1 MGKTLK
7 LAVLISGQGRT
18 LKNLLDVIDRGE
30 LDAKVEVVVASKK
43 DCKGLQFADQKKI
56 PIAVVESHNYETKE
70 AFSEA
75 VFKECRAKL
84 VDYVVMAGYL
94 KFLLVPNDYK
104 DRVLNI
110 HPSLIPSFCGEGM
123 YGRRVHEQV
132 LARGV
137 KVSGATVHFVDNIYD
152 NGPIILQK
160 VVDVYSDD
168 TVDSLSDRVLLEAE
182 FPAYPEALRLLSEKR
197 VTIVNHPVTGAR
209 TVKILKKAE

>member
-1 MGKTLK
+1 MTLH

-30 LDAKVEVVVASKK
+30 LDATVDIVIASKK
-43 DCKGLQFADQKKI
+43 DCKGLQYADQKKI
-56 PIAVVESHNYETKE
+56 PIAIVESHCYETKE

-75 VFKECRAKL
+75 VFRECRHKM

-94 KFLLVPNDYK
+94 KFLLVPNDFK

-160 VVDVYSDD
+160 VVDVYSSD
-168 TVDSLSDRVLLEAE
+168 TVDVLSDRVLSEAE
-182 FPAYPEALRLLSEKR
+182 FIAYPEALRLISEGR
-197 VTIVNHPVTGAR
+197 VEIVNHPTTGAR
-209 TVKILKKAE
+209 TVKILEKAQ

>member
-1 MGKTLK
+1 MTLH

-30 LDAKVEVVVASKK
+30 LDATIDVVIASRK
-43 DCKGLQFADQKKI
+43 DIKGLQYADQKKI
-56 PIAVVESHNYETKE
+56 PIAIVESHNYETKE
-70 AFSEA
+70 EFSEA
-75 VFKECRAKL
+75 VFKECRAHM
-84 VDYVVMAGYL
+84 VDYVVLAGYL
-94 KFLLVPNDYK
+94 KFLLVPDDFK

-110 HPSLIPSFCGEGM
+110 HPSLIPSFCGKGM
-123 YGRRVHEQV
+123 YGRLVHEQV

-160 VVDVYSDD
+160 VVPVYSDD

-182 FPAYPEALRLLSEKR
+182 FPAYPEALRLISEGR
-197 VTIVNHPVTGAR
+197 VRIINHPTTGAR
-209 TVKILKKAE
+209 TVKILNDAQ

>member
-1 MGKTLK
+1 MTLH

-30 LDAKVEVVVASKK
+30 LDATIDVVIASRK
-43 DCKGLQFADQKKI
+43 DIKGLQYADMKRI

-70 AFSEA
+70 EFSEA
-75 VFKECRAKL
+75 VFKECRSHM
-84 VDYVVMAGYL
+84 VDYVVLAGYL
-94 KFLLVPNDYK
+94 KFLLVPDDFK

-110 HPSLIPSFCGEGM
+110 HPSLIPSFCGKGM
-123 YGRRVHEQV
+123 YGRLVHEQV

-160 VVDVYSDD
+160 VVPVYSDD

-182 FPAYPEALRLLSEKR
+182 FPAYPEALRLISEGR
-197 VTIVNHPVTGAR
+197 VRIINHPTTGAR
-209 TVKILKKAE
+209 TVEILKSAQ

>member
-1 MGKTLK
+1 MKLH

-30 LDAKVEVVVASKK
+30 LDATVDVVIASKK
-43 DCKGLQFADQKKI
+43 DIKGLQYADMKRI
-56 PIAVVESHNYETKE
+56 PIAIIESHNYETKE
-70 AFSEA
+70 KFSEA
-75 VFKECRAKL
+75 VFKECRAHM

-94 KFLLVPNDYK
+94 KFLLVPDDFK

-110 HPSLIPSFCGEGM
+110 HPSLIPSFCGKGM
-123 YGRRVHEQV
+123 YGRLVHEQV

-160 VVDVYSDD
+160 TVPVYSDD

-182 FPAYPEALRLLSEKR
+182 FPAYPEALRLISERR
-197 VTIVNHPVTGAR
+197 VKIVNHPTTGAR
-209 TVKILKKAE
+209 TVKILNDAQ

>member
-1 MGKTLK
+1 MTLH

-30 LDAKVEVVVASKK
+30 LDATVDIVIASKK
-43 DCKGLQFADQKKI
+43 DCKGLQYADQKKI
-56 PIAVVESHNYETKE
+56 PIAVVESHIYETKE
-70 AFSEA
+70 EFSAA
-75 VFKECRAKL
+75 VFRECRSRA

-94 KFLLVPNDYK
+94 KFLLVPNDFN

-110 HPSLIPSFCGEGM
+110 HPSLIPSFCGAGM

-160 VVDVYSDD
+160 VVPVLSDD

-182 FPAYPEALRLLSEKR
+182 FPAYPEALRLISEGR
-197 VTIVNHPVTGAR
+197 VKIVNHPTTGAR
-209 TVKILKKAE
+209 TVKILNDAQ

>member
-1 MGKTLK
+1 MTLH

-30 LDAKVEVVVASKK
+30 LDATIDVVIASRK
-43 DCKGLQFADQKKI
+43 DIKGLQYADMKRI

-70 AFSEA
+70 EFSEA
-75 VFKECRAKL
+75 VFKECRAHM
-84 VDYVVMAGYL
+84 VDYVVLAGYL
-94 KFLLVPNDYK
+94 KFLLVPDDFK

-160 VVDVYSDD
+160 VVDVYSSD
-168 TVDSLSDRVLLEAE
+168 TVDALSDRVLYEAE
-182 FPAYPEALRLLSEKR
+182 FIAYPEALRLISEGR
-197 VTIVNHPVTGAR
+197 VEIVNHPTTGAR
-209 TVKILKKAE
+209 TVKILEKAQ

>member
-1 MGKTLK
+1 MTLH

-30 LDAKVEVVVASKK
+30 LDATIDVVIASRK
-43 DCKGLQFADQKKI
+43 DIKGLQYADMKRI

-70 AFSEA
+70 EFSEA
-75 VFKECRAKL
+75 VFKECRAHM
-84 VDYVVMAGYL
+84 VDYVVLAGYL
-94 KFLLVPNDYK
+94 KFLLVPDDFK

-160 VVDVYSDD
+160 VVDVYSSD
-168 TVDSLSDRVLLEAE
+168 TVDVLSDRVLYEAE
-182 FPAYPEALRLLSEKR
+182 FIAYPEALRLISEGR
-197 VTIVNHPVTGAR
+197 VEIVNHPTTGAR
-209 TVKILKKAE
+209 TVKILEKAQ

>member
-1 MGKTLK
+1 MTLH

-30 LDAKVEVVVASKK
+30 LDATVDIVIASKK
-43 DCKGLQFADQKKI
+43 DCKGLQYADQKKI
-56 PIAVVESHNYETKE
+56 PIAIVESHCYETKE

-75 VFKECRAKL
+75 VFRECRHKM

-94 KFLLVPNDYK
+94 KFLLVPN
-104 DRVLNI
+104 
-110 HPSLIPSFCGEGM
+110 
-123 YGRRVHEQV
+123 GRRVHEQV

-160 VVDVYSDD
+160 VVDVYSSD
-168 TVDSLSDRVLLEAE
+168 TVDVLSDRVLYEAE
-182 FPAYPEALRLLSEKR
+182 FIAYPEALRLISEGR
-197 VTIVNHPVTGAR
+197 VEIVNHPTTGAR
-209 TVKILKKAE
+209 TVKILEKAQ